1 MIVNRDFSLHQKLI
15 TGCSTTYEFLALR
28 IRQTAYV
35 RFKFNIEN
43 EYWDWKNSS
52 KQFLWMKNVL
62 NTNLGVE
69 IMNSKRQVMG
79 KLGQVVRV
87 ILSCARPLLL
97 IIGSQFS
104 FCLLKLRTEL
114 SHLTLYFTYNWL
126 SASSLKKIDMTHC
139 IFKEA
144 LIRTFL
150 LQRGASTMFK
160 RQLGVNG
167 RV

>member
-1 MIVNRDFSLHQKLI
+1 
-15 TGCSTTYEFLALR
+15 
-28 IRQTAYV
+28 
-35 RFKFNIEN
+35 
-43 EYWDWKNSS
+43 
-52 KQFLWMKNVL
+52 
-62 NTNLGVE
+62 
-69 IMNSKRQVMG
+69 MNSKRQVMG

-97 IIGSQFS
+97 IIGSQFN
-104 FCLLKLRTEL
+104 FCLLKLR
-114 SHLTLYFTYNWL
+114 TLYFTYNWL

-144 LIRTFL
+144 VIRTFL

-160 RQLGVNG
+160 RQVGVNG